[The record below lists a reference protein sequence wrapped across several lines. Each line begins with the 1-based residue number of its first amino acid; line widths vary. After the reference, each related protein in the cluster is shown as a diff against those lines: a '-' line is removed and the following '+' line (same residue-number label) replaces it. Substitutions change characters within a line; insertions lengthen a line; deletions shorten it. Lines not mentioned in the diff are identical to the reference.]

1 MARNHGDRLGAPAP
15 AAAGAPIGEA
25 PPNPMLAFAT
35 PTTFVELPSRGALY
49 PEGHPLHGCEQV
61 EIRFMTAKEED
72 ILTSESL
79 LKKGIAIDRM
89 LESVILDPK
98 IKIDELAVGD
108 KNALII
114 AARVS
119 GYGKDYEVGV
129 NCSSC
134 GTQVNY
140 SFDLEKVT
148 MNNGDD
154 PGGYDIEKTSEG
166 TFVITT
172 PLLNAQVEMR
182 PMYGIDERYLTEL
195 AANKK
200 RKKLP
205 EAALTD
211 QLKRLIVSV
220 NGSKDTHMRE
230 AFINNAPARD
240 TRYLRRA
247 YRQMMPNID
256 LTQEF
261 VCSSCGAET
270 EMAVPLTAKFFWT
283 Q

>member
-1 MARNHGDRLGAPAP
+1 MARNNGDRLGVPATQTLP
-15 AAAGAPIGEA
+15 NPELGET

-35 PTTFVELPSRGALY
+35 PTTFVDLPSKGTLY
-49 PEGHPLHGCEQV
+49 PEGHPLSGCEQI

-72 ILTSESL
+72 ILTSQAL

-89 LESVILDPK
+89 LQSVIVDGR
-98 IKIDELAVGD
+98 IKVAELAVGD

-129 NCSSC
+129 NCPSC
-134 GTQVNY
+134 GAQVEY

-148 MNNGDD
+148 INDGGDT
-154 PGGYDIEKTSEG
+154 GGYDIVKTDSG
-166 TFVITT
+166 TFVIKT
-172 PLLNAQVEMR
+172 PMLEAEVEMR
-182 PMYGIDERYLTEL
+182 PMYGVDERYLTDL
-195 AANKK
+195 ASNKK

-220 NGSKDTHMRE
+220 NGSKDMHMRDS
-230 AFINNAPARD
+230 FISNAPAID
-240 TRYLRRA
+240 TRYLRKA
-247 YRQMMPNID
+247 YNQVTPNID

-261 VCSSCGAET
+261 NCSSCGEQT
-270 EMAVPLTAKFFWT
+270 EMAVPLTAKFFWS
-283 Q
+283 